1 MACSPRHRWCGHA
14 KAGDTRRKTAQITLK
29 WRACCSLPAR
39 RTNGWRRRKPLTPRE
54 HRSAWRSCAGQRRH
68 NDYFVSS
75 RQNGSDPTKDRRT
88 SSAGEGPNP
97 DHRFN
102 LPFPLTESDIPLCA
116 LAQFTRYHSPN
127 SLRIQG
133 DGGHAMRVG
142 IRKSFKIL
150 APGDSLRRRTA
161 FSLAIVRLI
170 LAPVIFLAVYYLFRM
185 GWIVDRI
192 VNVDA
197 PASAIAQQ
205 ASIEMLEARRAE
217 RNYLLLHDPMYLTNN
232 REAVANVQQVLDSI
246 QSLES
251 DDHEIL
257 QKANEALTK
266 YRQQFAE
273 AVSILDRPGQRQ
285 TDRVQAVVKA
295 YQEDLDDLLK
305 RSGRIRRERLMEELR
320 QRVGSFDTQISRTVE
335 EGNPDLQQ
343 VTERLQQ
350 SSQDILEQTAAL
362 ESANWAWVQKDHA
375 NVRKLIREAEW
386 SLGIVS
392 AITLLISIWV
402 SFVLP
407 RQVIKP
413 LLSLK
418 EAVDHAALGNYEIDF
433 DIHGKGEIVDLVESL
448 RRMLASVRQRA

>member
-1 MACSPRHRWCGHA
+1 M
-14 KAGDTRRKTAQITLK
+14 
-29 WRACCSLPAR
+29 
-39 RTNGWRRRKPLTPRE
+39 
-54 HRSAWRSCAGQRRH
+54 
-68 NDYFVSS
+68 
-75 RQNGSDPTKDRRT
+75 KDRSGSPD
-88 SSAGEGPNP
+88 SSYLSHSLNP
-97 DHRFN
+97 IT
-102 LPFPLTESDIPLCA
+102 PFYA

-127 SLRIQG
+127 SLCIKG
-133 DGGHAMRVG
+133 PGGHAMKVG

-150 APGDSLRRRTA
+150 APGDSLLRRTA
-161 FSLAIVRLI
+161 FSLEIVRLI

-217 RNYLLLHDPMYLTNN
+217 RNYLLLHDPLYLTNH

-246 QSLES
+246 QNLES

-257 QKANEALTK
+257 QNANEALTQ

-305 RSGRIRRERLMEELR
+305 RSGRIGRERLMEELR
-320 QRVGSFDTQISRTVE
+320 QRVGSFDTQISRTIE

-343 VTERLQQ
+343 VTESLQQ

-362 ESANWAWVQKDHA
+362 ESANWARVQKDHA
-375 NVRKLIREAEW
+375 NARKLIREAEW